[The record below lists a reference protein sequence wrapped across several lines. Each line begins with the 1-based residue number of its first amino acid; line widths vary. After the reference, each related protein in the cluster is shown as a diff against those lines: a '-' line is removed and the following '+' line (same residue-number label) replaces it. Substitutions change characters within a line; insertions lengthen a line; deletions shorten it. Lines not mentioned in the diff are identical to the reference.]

1 MASLAKS
8 ASGLAMAKGMETRAT
23 KVQRT
28 MRTMATIPWKEFQ
41 NTMAKAKVTKAKAAK
56 TNIKTGGAAGTRTHG
71 CRQTVSNCVKSQQCT
86 SIPRPMAEYGPSPMG
101 PMAQAPSAPVGRP
114 RYGRRSMQPRCYVR
128 LWREKR
134 IHNKKRL
141 LSFFPVNRN

>member
-28 MRTMATIPWKEFQ
+28 MRTMRTMATILWKEFQ
-41 NTMAKAKVTKAKAAK
+41 NTMAKAVTKAKAAKAAK

-71 CRQTVSNCVKSQQCT
+71 CRQTVSNCV
-86 SIPRPMAEYGPSPMG
+86 
-101 PMAQAPSAPVGRP
+101 
-114 RYGRRSMQPRCYVR
+114 
-128 LWREKR
+128 
-134 IHNKKRL
+134 
-141 LSFFPVNRN
+141 SFR